1 VAWRYFPVQ
10 RLLGMFQQGVSTKV
24 HRPGPPNKAG
34 LRDLIEVLPEAEI
47 EAPILPRY
55 VQMRR
60 LADGGIGY
68 YWCRPWWARGR
79 DCPLRNEALGK
90 HLDNA
95 RDRSGLLNAQLDAW
109 RIARRK

>member
-1 VAWRYFPVQ
+1 MAWRYFRVQ
-10 RLLGMFQQGVSTKV
+10 SVLSVFRQGLSTKV
-24 HRPGPPNKAG
+24 CRLGRAYTG
-34 LRDLIEVLPEAEI
+34 LRDLVGVLPEAAI
-47 EAPILPRY
+47 EAPKLPRY

-68 YWCRPWWARGR
+68 YWCRPWWARDP

-90 HLDNA
+90 RLDIA
-95 RDRSGLLNAQLDAW
+95 RDRSALLNAQLDAW